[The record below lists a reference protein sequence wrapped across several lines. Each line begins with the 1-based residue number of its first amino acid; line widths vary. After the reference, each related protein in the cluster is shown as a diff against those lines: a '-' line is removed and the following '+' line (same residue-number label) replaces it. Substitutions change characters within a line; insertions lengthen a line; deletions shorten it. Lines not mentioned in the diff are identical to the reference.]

1 MKNKLLASILA
12 GLTILSLVAFAPL
25 ASADRGGR
33 DNRGDRDDDR
43 VNRGQ
48 IISSFVQGLNSGSG
62 SVNSGRDRDDEDEDF
77 NDDRDENRGRGN
89 VGAAIS
95 DARIQV
101 LERLIALIQEQIQIL
116 LARLNEIRGDVNA
129 SLIISSV
136 AATEIKTTEAKI
148 IWLTNRIAD
157 SKVYFSTSSPVDLT
171 SARTKS
177 KGALEFSHR
186 VSLDELSPNITYFF
200 IVESRDNSNNVVRSA
215 QFSFATLA
223 SSGAPVISSVSASS
237 IATSSVT
244 ISWTTNIAATS
255 KIYFSTSSPVI
266 LASASVV
273 SDLGLVTSHSFNL
286 PGLNA
291 STTYYFVVESVN
303 ASSSVTRFAQ
313 LSFNT
318 LSVAAPV
325 ISTISVSGIS
335 SSTAT
340 ISWTTNTLSTS
351 KIYYSTSTPVNLATA
366 LTASNSSLV
375 TSHSLGLTG
384 LATSTNYFF
393 IVESV
398 DAISNASRSSQFS
411 FLTTL

>member
-25 ASADRGGR
+25 ASADKGGR
-33 DNRGDRDDDR
+33 DKDKN
-43 VNRGQ
+43 NRGQ
-48 IISSFVQGLNSGSG
+48 IISSFVQSLNSGSG
-62 SVNSGRDRDDEDEDF
+62 SINSNRDRDDDDEDEDL

-89 VGAAIS
+89 VGAVIS

-116 LARLNEIRGDVNA
+116 LARLNDLRGDASA
-129 SLIISSV
+129 SLVVSSV
-136 AATEIKTTEAKI
+136 AASEIKTTEAKI
-148 IWLTNRIAD
+148 VWLTNRIAD
-157 SKVYFSTSSPVDLT
+157 SKVYFSTSSPVDLA

-186 VSLDELSPNITYFF
+186 VSLDELSPNTTYFF
-200 IVESRDNSNNVVRSA
+200 IVESRDNSNNIIRSA

-223 SSGAPVISSVSASS
+223 ISGTPVISFVSASN
-237 IATSSVT
+237 IATSSAT

-273 SDLGLVTSHSFNL
+273 SDLGLITSHSFNL

-303 ASSSVTRFAQ
+303 ASSSVTRPAQ

-351 KIYYSTSTPVNLATA
+351 KIYYSTSTPVNVLSTSTPAA
-366 LTASNSSLV
+366 LDNALV
-375 TSHSLGLTG
+375 ISHSMVLTG
-384 LATSTNYFF
+384 LGASTNYFF

-398 DAISNASRSSQFS
+398 DVISNMSRSSQFS